1 VTTSIAPILL
11 GAILTILTAWCLG
24 RLLLRTLAIE
34 FFRLEEDLFA
44 ILSGSA
50 CLSAIVFAMCSLH
63 LARKGAF
70 TIVSATVF
78 AVAAWRNVVRPA
90 PKRLP
95 RLPPI
100 WSALFLI
107 PFAIYTVLYFFNALA
122 PEMSLDGSTYH
133 LGSVLRWWQDRGFV
147 RYTGSMYAHLSQG
160 LEMLFLFAF
169 SFGRHSSAALV
180 HFAFLVLL
188 PWLILC
194 YGRRFGRAPAFV
206 LGALLV
212 YLSPVVGIAGTSAY
226 NDLAVACTLFGV
238 FYVLQI
244 WDQSRDE
251 HLLWIAGLLAGF
263 AYALRYTAGLAVL
276 FALGFVGWRLA
287 RNGRLLWR
295 PLAIVAGCAAV
306 SIVPWMAKNWLWVGN
321 PFSPFLSSIALF
333 PEIKSRWELPLLVS
347 MGGRYVGGLFGPWPL
362 LTPLSVLALRWKAGR
377 RLLAAAIVFG
387 LPVLAN
393 NSTRFL
399 LPFAIFAAPA
409 LGLALEHSPGIL
421 PLVLLLH
428 SLVSWPDAVKFYADP
443 YVWRLTGMPVEA
455 ALRRIP
461 EDQWLG
467 SRSREYGM
475 ARAVDSTVPAGARVF
490 NLCGVPQAYTN
501 RLLVGSHESAEGESA
516 YKVLLAAMFPGM
528 QPTSEIVFRLPEQRV
543 RAVRVAPTAR
553 KDEVWSVS
561 EMRVYR
567 AGAEA
572 PRQPSWRVTAWPNP
586 WEAPWAF
593 DNSDVTEWST
603 GRAIE
608 PGMYL
613 EVAFDHELPIDSV
626 ALQCTPQGRPG
637 LRLDALCGDGRWRT
651 VAAQPEIARRPVPKG
666 LRRAAEEEMKAR
678 GFAYLVASRQDEPG
692 TDMRRSTAYW
702 GMTLLHEVG
711 GLCLYRLD

>member
-1 VTTSIAPILL
+1 MTASIAPILL

-34 FFRLEEDLFA
+34 FFRFEEDLFA

-70 TIVSATVF
+70 TILSA
-78 AVAAWRNVVRPA
+78 AVLAAAAWRKVLRQA
-90 PKRLP
+90 PKKLP
-95 RLPPI
+95 RLPRI
-100 WSALFLI
+100 WLALFLI
-107 PFAIYTVLYFFNALA
+107 PFAIYTVLYFVNALA
-122 PEMSLDGSTYH
+122 PEMSPDGSAYH
-133 LGSVLRWWQDRGFV
+133 LGNVLRWWQDRGFV
-147 RYTGSMYAHLSQG
+147 RYAGSMSANHSQG

-169 SFGRHSSAALV
+169 SFGKHSSATLV

-188 PWLILC
+188 PCLIIC

-251 HLLWIAGLLAGF
+251 RLLWIAGLLAGF
-263 AYALRYTAGLAVL
+263 AYALEYTAGLAVF

-287 RNGRLLWR
+287 RDRRLLWR
-295 PLAIVAGCAAV
+295 PLAIVAGCAV
-306 SIVPWMAKNWLWVGN
+306 LIVPWMAKNWLWVGN
-321 PFSPFLSSIALF
+321 PFSPFFNSMALN

-347 MGGRYVGGLFGPWPL
+347 IGGRYVGGLFGPWLL
-362 LTPLSVLALRWKAGR
+362 LTPLSVLALRRQAGR
-377 RLLAAAIVFG
+377 CLLTAAIVFG
-387 LPVLAN
+387 LPALAN
-393 NSTRFL
+393 NSTRSL

-409 LGLALEHSPGIL
+409 LGLALEPSPGVL
-421 PLVLLLH
+421 PLVLLVH

-443 YVWRLTGMPVEA
+443 YVWRLTGIPVEA

-467 SRSREYGM
+467 RRSREYGM
-475 ARAVDSTVPAGARVF
+475 ARTVGSLVPAGARVF

-501 RLLVGSHESAEGESA
+501 RLLVGPHESAEGESA

-528 QPTSEIVFRLPEQRV
+528 QPTSEIVFRLLEQPV
-543 RAVRVAPTAR
+543 RALRVAQTAR
-553 KDEVWSVS
+553 KDELWSVS

-572 PRQPSWRVTAWPNP
+572 PRQPSWRVTAWPNA

-613 EVAFDHELPIDSV
+613 EVDFDRELPIDSV

-637 LRLDALCGDGRWRT
+637 LRLDALCADGRWRT

-666 LRRAAEEEMKAR
+666 LRKAAEEEMKAR
-678 GFAYLVASRQDEPG
+678 GFTYLVSSRQDEPG
-692 TDMRRSTAYW
+692 TDMRRSTTYW
-702 GMTLLHEVG
+702 GMTLLREVG
-711 GLCLYRLD
+711 ELCLYRLD